1 MAKDIRVDGRMKV
14 DTFKDNFKETFGVS
28 IRIYKGSR
36 FADGSVTLSSIR
48 AESAKGGKI
57 EINGRTHVKN
67 VEKMFE
73 EEMGI
78 KVQIENKDC
87 ELAENNVSLS
97 SLKDS
102 MAREII
108 PDIVLE
114 DNTSQGLLSSCN

>member
-28 IRIYKGSR
+28 IRVYKGNK
-36 FADGSVTLSSIR
+36 FADGSLTLSSIR
-48 AESAKGGKI
+48 SESAKGGTI

-78 KVQIENKDC
+78 KVQVENEKG
-87 ELAENNVSLS
+87 ELANNDVSLA
-97 SLKDS
+97 SLK
-102 MAREII
+102 
-108 PDIVLE
+108 
-114 DNTSQGLLSSCN
+114 